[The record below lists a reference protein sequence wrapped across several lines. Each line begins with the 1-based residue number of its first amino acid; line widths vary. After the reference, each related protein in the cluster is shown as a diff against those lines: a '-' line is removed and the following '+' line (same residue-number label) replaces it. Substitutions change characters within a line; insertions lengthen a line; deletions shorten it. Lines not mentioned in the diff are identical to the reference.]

1 MLAGTASDVFYSIW
15 TDEGPGTGDNWS
27 LNVGRFSN
35 SWPASV
41 GWGPKGVTKPDTTQV
56 NGISSNG
63 RAVGWRRNG
72 TSLVHSNYVADW
84 KGAATT
90 PAVWNFNGLD
100 GSTAGQAYAVSADGT
115 IIFGMS
121 PKGVATGSTNY
132 GYKAVFNTTYP
143 GPATQLSIG
152 QLPNFTDAA
161 GSANLATPYGCTA
174 DGKYAVGMNYRGMEK
189 AVLWDTRDASA
200 TIGRSQT

>member
-1 MLAGTASDVFYSIW
+1 MVSSDGAQSTILTGVGYRTNSGQQQIVLSGLSSNWFTAWMTADGGATWGAKVQVASGVNPTVPLANGVAGTASDVFYSIW

-100 GSTAGQAYAVSADGT
+100 GTTAGQAYAVSADGT
-115 IIFGMS
+115 DHLRH
-121 PKGVATGSTNY
+121 VAEGR
-132 GYKAVFNTTYP
+132 GHRVD
-143 GPATQLSIG
+143 QLWLQSG
-152 QLPNFTDAA
+152 L
-161 GSANLATPYGCTA
+161 
-174 DGKYAVGMNYRGMEK
+174 
-189 AVLWDTRDASA
+189 
-200 TIGRSQT
+200 